1 MVTKKKGKEGYKFHC
16 EFCDYCCRDNYN
28 LNKHL
33 VTTKH
38 IKKVKMI
45 TNGNKNIKK
54 EGKVG
59 IAKEQIAENV
69 YICDKCGCE
78 YKFRSGLSRHKKICL
93 IKREKIKKSD
103 DILEHPVVKELIKQN
118 NGLMKQNNE
127 IIKTMKTMI
136 PKIGNNNNNNN
147 NISINVFL
155 NENCKDA
162 MNIKDFV
169 RTMNHTFKDLEE
181 DTRLSIS
188 DILIKNLTD
197 MDPTKRPI
205 HCSDKKRLQFYI
217 KDDGEWE
224 KDVGNKKLGES
235 VHNVQKDILTQC
247 YLFGLQNNIIT
258 SSGKKNDIIMDA
270 IHKYAWTGEET
281 EKEKKAIIRKLAKAT
296 DVKNAINKV
305 IF

>member
-1 MVTKKKGKEGYKFHC
+1 MLKQKDKKDKQNFYC
-16 EFCDYCCRDNYN
+16 ETCDY
-28 LNKHL
+28 
-33 VTTKH
+33 TTSVKCNFDRHESTPKH
-38 IKKVKMI
+38 IKKVKMLTMLKKRSKRI
-45 TNGNKNIKK
+45 KNRESIRQIEGYFCNKCN
-54 EGKVG
+54 KV
-59 IAKEQIAENV
+59 
-69 YICDKCGCE
+69 
-78 YKFRSGLSRHKKICL
+78 FSHRSSLSRHKKTCS

-136 PKIGNNNNNNN
+136 PKIGNNNNNN